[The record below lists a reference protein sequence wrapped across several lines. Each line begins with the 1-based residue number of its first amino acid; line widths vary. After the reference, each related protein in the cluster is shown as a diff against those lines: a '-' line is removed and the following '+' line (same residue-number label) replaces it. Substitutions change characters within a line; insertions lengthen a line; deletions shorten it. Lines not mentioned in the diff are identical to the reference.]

1 MRARIAAHLLGAA
14 LIIPLLLS
22 CQDKAFRLTSHGFGQ
37 EITRRGKITD
47 GSTVFVFPPY
57 RRGGTNRDLF
67 NYLYFRGD
75 TLCFS
80 FALSHNVE
88 GRAVSA
94 AFIDPATGKRF
105 PAERLENSGNIVWGF
120 SLVGSLM
127 EKFHGGRLASVIPAN
142 AFCCA
147 DIPFAVE
154 VTVAGKEGDTL
165 VARKESSFRM
175 EYR

>member
-1 MRARIAAHLLGAA
+1 MSARTAAHFLGAA
-14 LIIPLLLS
+14 LIIPLLFS
-22 CQDKAFRLTSHGFGQ
+22 CQDREFRLTSHGFGQ
-37 EITRRGKITD
+37 EITRGGRIVN
-47 GSTVFVFPPY
+47 GSAVFEFPAY

-67 NYLYFRGD
+67 NYLYFKGD

-80 FALSHNVE
+80 FEFSHNVE
-88 GRAVSA
+88 RLEASA

-105 PAERLENSGNIVWGF
+105 PAERLEKSGNIIWGF

-127 EKFHGGRLASVIPAN
+127 EKFHEGSLNGTIPAN

-147 DIPFAVE
+147 DIPYAVE
-154 VTVAGKEGDTL
+154 VTVAGKAGDIH
-165 VARKESSFRM
+165 VARKESSFRV